1 MAIAF
6 LAGESADAQPPAP
19 LPLATNFAQLRRLT
33 DSGHTVVCEVHIQGK
48 VCGVSVEKRVVALQD
63 DSDAAAIQMDVQ
75 APSLVPG
82 QMLQEADQKS
92 LAGYENTLVRVRGC
106 LLAVWDREG
115 FLMDGGNGMRFIAKK
130 QPHLKQGDWVEVT
143 GYLELGGPSPL
154 LREAAVHVLGN
165 ERLPMRKVLSTEDML
180 DRSNDSTLVQVD
192 GTLVNLRDAKG
203 DLVLEMQAG
212 LRPFQARLKGGG
224 GMAAVLRPGSR
235 LALAGVYVGFGGGG
249 AAGQGIDSFEVL
261 IHSPLDIAVLA
272 QPPWWTPKTR
282 FNVLGVMTLILLG
295 AMLWVWTLRQRV
307 EAQTKIIREKVQ
319 REATL
324 EERTRIA
331 RELHDTLE
339 QALAGISL
347 QLKGLTAIWTSA
359 PAEAQRIINMA
370 RSMVRHGQDEA
381 RRTVCNLRQL
391 AFEGSDLPTAFSK
404 MAGQTSDGSQPSVE
418 VRIVGTPAALPTKLE
433 SHLLRIGQEATT
445 NATKHAGASHIR
457 LELRYDQNSVQLAV
471 SDDGCGFDAQ
481 SAAPSDAGHFGLLGM
496 RERAEK
502 IGGRLKITSDA
513 RTGTVVEVFV
523 PLPGTGSSPLKT

>member
-1 MAIAF
+1 MYALFVRWGRCVAAAIAF
-6 LAGESADAQPPAP
+6 LAGESAGAQPPAAP
-19 LPLATNFAQLRRLT
+19 PLATNFAQLSRSPPVL
-33 DSGHTVVCEVHIQGK
+33 DEESGAAPQKTVSELLQFDLPA
-48 VCGVSVEKRVVALQD
+48 SVLQR
-63 DSDAAAIQMDVQ
+63 ICVK
-75 APSLVPG
+75 G
-82 QMLQEADQKS
+82 QVICQRDQ
-92 LAGYENTLVRVRGC
+92 L
-106 LLAVWDREG
+106 G
-115 FLMDGGNGMRFIAKK
+115 FLMGGGNGMRFIVKK
-130 QPHLKQGDWVEVT
+130 QTHLKQGDWVEVT
-143 GYLELGGPSPL
+143 GYLDLGGPSPL
-154 LREAAVHVLGN
+154 LREAAVRVLGN
-165 ERLPMRKVLSTEDML
+165 EPLPMPKVLSTEGML
-180 DRSNDSTLVQVD
+180 DRSNDSTLVRVN
-192 GTLVNLRDAKG
+192 GTLVDLRDANG

-212 LRPFQARLKGGG
+212 LRPFQASLKGGG
-224 GMAAVLRPGSR
+224 GMATLLRPGTR
-235 LALAGVYVGFGGGG
+235 LALAGVYVGFGGSG

-261 IHSPLDIAVLA
+261 IHSPLDIVVLA
-272 QPPWWTPKTR
+272 QPPWWTLRTL
-282 FNVLGVMTLILLG
+282 FTALGVMTLILLG

-307 EAQTKIIREKVQ
+307 EAQTKIIREKIQ

-359 PAEAQRIINMA
+359 PAEARQIINMA

-381 RRTVCNLRQL
+381 RRTLCNLRQL

-404 MAGQTSDGSQPSVE
+404 MASQTSDGSQPSVE

-433 SHLLRIGQEATT
+433 GHLLRIGQEATT
-445 NATKHAGASHIR
+445 NALKHAGASHIR
-457 LELRYDQNSVQLAV
+457 LELRYDPNSVQLAV

-502 IGGRLKITSDA
+502 IGGRLKIASDA
-513 RTGTVVEVFV
+513 QTGTVVEVFV